1 MEKWREL
8 VVEGMGG
15 VSGWAVAAGGG
26 RGAELLAAP
35 VATGRG
41 PGVVVFLLRASL
53 SLSFAAISSLR
64 RLTSSSCLWSRR
76 LMSALSARY
85 VARVSRAAL
94 ELMAARS
101 ACQASRLR
109 ARESSLVVSPR
120 ALRSA
125 GPSPSSS
132 RFLFSPLCHDPSRLP
147 AREEIPGIEGATGAG
162 VVWGRGAASGA
173 SRTGVGAGA
182 GRGAGAAAAS
192 DVSAASS
199 SCSSSSIAHR
209 KLLSRTEL
217 PGLPKFLCKFLSHT
231 LWVIS
236 MVLYSILPVGAA
248 EGDRLEVGL
257 ADSGS
262 IPTPT
267 SDILLVR
274 ILTCTLISP
283 EPAASEAGEAA
294 SLTHC
299 S

>member
-1 MEKWREL
+1 M
-8 VVEGMGG
+8 
-15 VSGWAVAAGGG
+15 
-26 RGAELLAAP
+26 
-35 VATGRG
+35 
-41 PGVVVFLLRASL
+41 
-53 SLSFAAISSLR
+53 
-64 RLTSSSCLWSRR
+64 
-76 LMSALSARY
+76 
-85 VARVSRAAL
+85 
-94 ELMAARS
+94 MAARS

-109 ARESSLVVSPR
+109 ARESSLVSPR

-147 AREEIPGIEGATGAG
+147 AREEIPGIEGAVGAG

-173 SRTGVGAGA
+173 SRTGVGVGA

-217 PGLPKFLCKFLSHT
+217 PGLPKFLFKLFSYT
-231 LWVIS
+231 LWSIS
-236 MVLYSILPVGAA
+236 IVLYSILPVGAA
-248 EGDRLEVGL
+248 EGDQLEVGL

>member
-15 VSGWAVAAGGG
+15 VSGWADAAGGG

-109 ARESSLVVSPR
+109 ARESSLVSPR
-120 ALRSA
+120 ALRST

-147 AREEIPGIEGATGAG
+147 AREEIPGIEGAVGAG
-162 VVWGRGAASGA
+162 VVWGWGAASGA
-173 SRTGVGAGA
+173 SRPGVGAGA
-182 GRGAGAAAAS
+182 GLGAGAAAAS
-192 DVSAASS
+192 GASAASS

-209 KLLSRTEL
+209 KLWSEL
-217 PGLPKFLCKFLSHT
+217 PGLPESLVSFLSQCG
-231 LWVIS
+231 
-236 MVLYSILPVGAA
+236 LYLSVFMLPVGAA
-248 EGDRLEVGL
+248 EGDRLKVGL
-257 ADSGS
+257 ADPGS

-274 ILTCTLISP
+274 ILICTIFSP
-283 EPAASEAGEAA
+283 ELTAS
-294 SLTHC
+294 
-299 S
+299 

>member
-15 VSGWAVAAGGG
+15 VSGWADAAGGG

-41 PGVVVFLLRASL
+41 PGVLAFLLRASL

-76 LMSALSARY
+76 LISALSARY

-120 ALRSA
+120 ALRST

-173 SRTGVGAGA
+173 SRSGVGAGA

-217 PGLPKFLCKFLSHT
+217 PGLPKFLCKLFSHT
-231 LWVIS
+231 LRPLP

-248 EGDRLEVGL
+248 EGDRLEDGL

-274 ILTCTLISP
+274 ILICTLISP
-283 EPAASEAGEAA
+283 EPTASEAGEAA

>member
-15 VSGWAVAAGGG
+15 VSGWADAAGGG

-41 PGVVVFLLRASL
+41 PGVLVFLLRASL

-109 ARESSLVVSPR
+109 ARESSLVSPR

-147 AREEIPGIEGATGAG
+147 AREEIPGIEGAVGAG

-217 PGLPKFLCKFLSHT
+217 PGLPKFLYRFSSHT
-231 LWVIS
+231 LRVIS
-236 MVLYSILPVGAA
+236 MVLYSILPVGAG

-274 ILTCTLISP
+274 ILICTVFSP
-283 EPAASEAGEAA
+283 ELTASEAGEAA